1 MADRGKVD
9 IVDENLDQL
18 DDRIVRPRETA
29 KDSVPAI
36 ASRLDSLRLTELPVE
51 LLRGMLADIEGE
63 QNRLTK
69 EASRVEKELHQE
81 LLQGNASNLDEKKRE
96 IRLIEREFESFE
108 NDRLKVYNSLQDRIV
123 NLGMEHVLGGRS
135 MLYLSE
141 GIIFVLIILVLGAMS
156 YELLYLDPEL
166 DSAMILNIFY
176 FDTFCCAIFMADFC
190 IRHRQ
195 AEDKQWYW
203 RYHWIDFVTS
213 IPIPPLALL
222 ENAAVVR
229 YGRVLRLVRIIR
241 LLRLSRAFRILFFF
255 WRGMDKLTEVL
266 DIKLMKKSIRG
277 LVLAILAGALI
288 IRYFEGENDPSVS
301 SLAQS
306 VWWSFTTVVTGGFG
320 DIYNPESGAGR
331 VLTIIL
337 IAVGMVV
344 VGVFTATL
352 TSLYVEE
359 GTEELQMMQKTLEEK
374 FSELATSHAQGS
386 KERLQ
391 GVEER
396 QQGMR
401 EREALDLSLKEGLD
415 QIFRNQEEMTKKL
428 KELESGIKDQRGK
441 Q

>member
-36 ASRLDSLRLTELPVE
+36 ASRLENLRLTELPVG
-51 LLRGMLADIEGE
+51 LLRGMLADIEEE

-81 LLQGNASNLDEKKRE
+81 LLQGNASIFDDKKKEVRY
-96 IRLIEREFESFE
+96 IEREFEGFE
-108 NDRLKVYNSLQDRIV
+108 NDRLKIYNALQNRIV
-123 NLGMEHVLGGRS
+123 TIRMEQILGGRS

-156 YELLYLDPEL
+156 YELLYLDLEL
-166 DSAMILNIFY
+166 DRAMILNIFY
-176 FDTFCCAIFMADFC
+176 FDTFCCTIFMADFF

-203 RYHWIDFVTS
+203 RHHWIDFVTS

-222 ENAAVVR
+222 ENATFVR
-229 YGRVLRLVRIIR
+229 YGRTLRLVRVIR
-241 LLRLSRAFRILFFF
+241 LFRLDRAFRILFFF

-277 LVLAILAGALI
+277 LILAILIGAFI
-288 IRYFEGENDPSVS
+288 IHYFEGSKDPSVGN
-301 SLAQS
+301 LMQS
-306 VWWSFTTVVTGGFG
+306 IWWSFTTVVTGGFG

-331 VLTIIL
+331 ILTVIL
-337 IAVGMVV
+337 IVAGMVV

-359 GTEELQMMQKTLEEK
+359 GTVELQMMQKTLEEK
-374 FSELATSHAQGS
+374 FSELAASHDLGS
-386 KERLQ
+386 KERRQ

-396 QQGMR
+396 
-401 EREALDLSLKEGLD
+401 EALDRNLKEGLE
-415 QIFRNQEEMTKKL
+415 QIFRNQEEMTDRL
-428 KELESGIKDQRGK
+428 KELESGMKDQRGK

>member
-36 ASRLDSLRLTELPVE
+36 ASRLENLRLTELPVG
-51 LLRGMLADIEGE
+51 LLRGMLADIEEE

-81 LLQGNASNLDEKKRE
+81 LLQGNASILDDKKKE
-96 IRLIEREFESFE
+96 VGFIEREFESFE
-108 NDRLKVYNSLQDRIV
+108 NDRLKIYHALQNRIV
-123 NLGMEHVLGGRS
+123 TIRMEQILGGRS

-141 GIIFVLIILVLGAMS
+141 GIIFVLIILVLGVMS
-156 YELLYLDPEL
+156 YELLYLDLEL
-166 DSAMILNIFY
+166 DRAMILNIFY
-176 FDTFCCAIFMADFC
+176 FDTFCCAIFMADFY
-190 IRHRQ
+190 IRYRQ
-195 AEDKQWYW
+195 ADDKQWYW

-222 ENAAVVR
+222 ENATFVR
-229 YGRVLRLVRIIR
+229 YGRTLRLVRVIR
-241 LLRLSRAFRILFFF
+241 LFRLGRAFRILFFF
-255 WRGMDKLTEVL
+255 WRGMDKLSEVL

-277 LVLAILAGALI
+277 LILAILAGALI
-288 IRYFEGENDPSVS
+288 IQYFEGEKDPSVS

-306 VWWSFTTVVTGGFG
+306 IWWSFTTVVTGGFG

-331 VLTIIL
+331 ILTVML
-337 IAVGMVV
+337 IVAGMVV

-374 FSELATSHAQGS
+374 FSELAASH
-386 KERLQ
+386 EQ
-391 GVEER
+391 GVDER

-401 EREALDLSLKEGLD
+401 EREALDRNLKDGLV
-415 QIFRNQEEMTKKL
+415 QIFKNQEEMTKKL
-428 KELESGIKDQRGK
+428 KELESGMKDQRGK

>member
-1 MADRGKVD
+1 MADREKVD
-9 IVDENLDQL
+9 IVDENQDRL
-18 DDRIVRPRETA
+18 DDRIVRPDETA
-29 KDSVPAI
+29 EDSVPDI
-36 ASRLDSLRLTELPVE
+36 ASRLGNLRLTELPVE
-51 LLRGMLADIEGE
+51 LLRSILMDIEGE

-108 NDRLKVYNSLQDRIV
+108 NDRLKVYNALQDRIV

-156 YELLYLDPEL
+156 YELLYFDPEL

-203 RYHWIDFVTS
+203 RHHWIDFVTS

-222 ENAAVVR
+222 ENATFVR
-229 YGRVLRLVRIIR
+229 YGRTLRLVRVIR
-241 LLRLSRAFRILFFF
+241 LLRLGRAFRILFFF
-255 WRGMDKLTEVL
+255 WRGMDKLSEVL

-277 LVLAILAGALI
+277 LILAILIGAFI
-288 IRYFEGENDPSVS
+288 IHYFEGGKDPSVGN
-301 SLAQS
+301 LMQS
-306 VWWSFTTVVTGGFG
+306 IWWSFTTVVTGGFG

-331 VLTIIL
+331 ILTVML
-337 IAVGMVV
+337 IVAGMVV

-374 FSELATSHAQGS
+374 FSELAASH
-386 KERLQ
+386 EQ

-396 QQGMR
+396 QQGMK
-401 EREALDLSLKEGLD
+401 EREALDRNLKEGLE
-415 QIFRNQEEMTKKL
+415 QIFRNQEEMTERL
-428 KELESGIKDQRGK
+428 KELESGMKERGGK